1 MADLALF
8 GHDAF
13 ALLGFFSKNV
23 TFEGFLEGDLPGAG
37 HFKPLFGTRIRSNL
51 RHFDC
56 FCMTP

>member
-37 HFKPLFGTRIRSNL
+37 HFKPLFGT
-51 RHFDC
+51 
-56 FCMTP
+56 